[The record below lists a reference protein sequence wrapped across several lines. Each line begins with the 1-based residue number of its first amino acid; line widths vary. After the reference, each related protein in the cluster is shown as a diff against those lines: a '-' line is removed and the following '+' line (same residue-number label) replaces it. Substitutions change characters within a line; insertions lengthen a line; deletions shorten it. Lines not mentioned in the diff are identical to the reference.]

1 MKKIVVL
8 LSLFIYLF
16 GISSADAQVVDVP
29 NKAKEHFFKK
39 YPDAKNADWNNNVVS
54 YAAKFKKGSNTYRA
68 YYHMD
73 GTWDYTEE
81 YLDVSQLPA
90 AVKESFSKSRYADWK
105 VNSYN
110 AIESNKGKNSYQIQ
124 VEKGIEKTA
133 IYFDKNGK
141 EVKGKKAK

>member
-1 MKKIVVL
+1 MKKILTL
-8 LSLFIYLF
+8 LTIIFTLFWLMP
-16 GISSADAQVVDVP
+16 ADAQVVDVP

-54 YAAKFKKGSNTYRA
+54 YAAKFNMGSNTYRA

-73 GTWDYTEE
+73 GTWDYTEV
-81 YLDVSQLPA
+81 YLEVSQVPA

>member
-1 MKKIVVL
+1 MKKILTL
-8 LSLFIYLF
+8 LTIIFSLFWMMPV
-16 GISSADAQVVDVP
+16 DAQVVDVP

-54 YAAKFKKGSNTYRA
+54 YAVKFNKGSNTYRA

-73 GTWDYTEE
+73 GNWDYTEE
-81 YLDVSQLPA
+81 YLEVSQVPA

-110 AIESNKGKNSYQIQ
+110 AIESNKGKKSYQIQ

-141 EVKGKKAK
+141 EIKGKKAK

>member
-1 MKKIVVL
+1 MKKILTL
-8 LSLFIYLF
+8 LTIIFSFFWMIPV
-16 GISSADAQVVDVP
+16 DAQVVDVP

-54 YAAKFKKGSNTYRA
+54 YAVKFNKGSNTYRA

-81 YLDVSQLPA
+81 YLEVSQVPA

>member
-1 MKKIVVL
+1 MKKILTL
-8 LSLFIYLF
+8 LTIIFSFF
-16 GISSADAQVVDVP
+16 WMMPVDAQVVDVP

-54 YAAKFKKGSNTYRA
+54 YAVKFNKGSNTYRA

-81 YLDVSQLPA
+81 YLEVSQVPA